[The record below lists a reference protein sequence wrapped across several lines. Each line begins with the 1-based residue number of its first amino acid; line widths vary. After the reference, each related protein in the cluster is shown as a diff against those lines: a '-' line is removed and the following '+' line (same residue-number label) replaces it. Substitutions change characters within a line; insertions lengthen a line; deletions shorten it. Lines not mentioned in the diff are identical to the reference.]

1 MSTRLIKVDLTEL
14 QSLLM
19 KGFSIS
25 EKFAKS
31 ASERLLKCGDKQYLD
46 SVINYIKTGIPTY
59 LAVDKYNTDLLQSQ
73 YNMDYLNSVL
83 MLVWIV
89 EDTKTALSALDSGYD
104 EIVG

>member
-1 MSTRLIKVDLTEL
+1 MNLIEL
-14 QSLLM
+14 QSLLINSL
-19 KGFSIS
+19 SIS

-31 ASERLLKCGDKQYLD
+31 ASERLFNCEEKLYLE
-46 SVINYIKTGIPTY
+46 SVISYAKTGKKTY

-89 EDTKTALSALDSGYD
+89 ADPKTALSALDSGYD

>member
-1 MSTRLIKVDLTEL
+1 
-14 QSLLM
+14 M

-31 ASERLLKCGDKQYLD
+31 ASERLLKCGDKQHLD

-59 LAVDKYNTDLLQSQ
+59 LAVDKYNT
-73 YNMDYLNSVL
+73 DYLNSVL